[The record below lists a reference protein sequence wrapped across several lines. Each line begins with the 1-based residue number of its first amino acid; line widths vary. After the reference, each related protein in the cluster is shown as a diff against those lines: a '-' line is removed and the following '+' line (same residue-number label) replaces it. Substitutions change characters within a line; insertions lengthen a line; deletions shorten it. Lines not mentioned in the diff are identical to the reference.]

1 MVGNSEKLRT
11 NGEQESNVED
21 LQQAG
26 LERHEA
32 LQQRLE
38 RAGEPQPQEKLENIK
53 REALEKA
60 KSLEKIAEK
69 QERQVSPAERR
80 KDRPFKKAERDAS
93 YKQTM
98 KQVRS
103 EMKTPSRVFSKLI
116 HTKPIEKTSEFI
128 GSTVAR
134 PNAILS
140 GAVGAFVFTLTIY
153 LMAKY
158 YGYPLSGFESI
169 AGFAVGWAVG
179 LLFDYLKIEITG
191 RR

>member
-1 MVGNSEKLRT
+1 MVGNSEKLKT
-11 NGEQESNVED
+11 NGEHDSNVEA
-21 LQQAG
+21 LQQVG

-32 LQQRLE
+32 LQEQLE
-38 RAGEPQPQEKLENIK
+38 RAGEQQPQEKLENIK

-69 QERQVSPAERR
+69 QERQASPAERR
-80 KDRPFKKAERDAS
+80 KDGPFKKAERDAS

-103 EMKTPSRVFSKLI
+103 EMNTPSRAFSKVI
-116 HTKPIEKTSEFI
+116 HAKPIEKTSELI
-128 GSTVAR
+128 GGTVAR

-140 GAVGAFVFTLTIY
+140 GAIGAFVFTLIIY